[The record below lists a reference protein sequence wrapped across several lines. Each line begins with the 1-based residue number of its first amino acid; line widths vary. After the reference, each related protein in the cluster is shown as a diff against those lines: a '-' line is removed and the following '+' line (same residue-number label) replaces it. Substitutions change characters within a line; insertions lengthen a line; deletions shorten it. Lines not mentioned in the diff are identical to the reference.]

1 MISLKYFRK
10 ESDYQNSIE
19 NKFLYPS
26 VYASQDDVFFE
37 PINATYFI
45 SGGTTYA
52 PLADMDYNYESFACD
67 NPNVELIDGF
77 YVLHGEPKHVDEVS
91 DFIKKYEII
100 CDQYPMVTMYKQ
112 IILTL
117 DRELKEG
124 DSIVFGNMGNG
135 GVIHYAKVTY
145 VYGSDE
151 FNQMFTL
158 VEGETK
164 KYSFY
169 PYMINASRAA
179 GFNIFVYGC
188 SNVNGVIEQESDF
201 IPSSYLIVDENITVE
216 TKVQSTYVNTNI
228 NSMLS
233 NNDPE
238 IVSETMTID
247 FGRLFEEDDYLL
259 YCTYNEESG
268 VYDTFEC
275 IPYEDIISV
284 FELVE
289 GTKYRFI
296 QIDGKSILDAAGPTD
311 FTHIYF
317 ALSKN
322 EDCTLTEKLDYHI
335 EFDTYEPIPNDVYIN
350 AKFKIKINQW
360 GGFYERNNQYL
371 IYVNLFNQD
380 TTNLTTMNGMFYGCG
395 NLETVKF
402 GADFDTSN
410 VGDLKDM
417 FRYCTNL
424 KEVDLQYFNTSN
436 ITDISYLFNNC
447 YNIKEIDLS
456 NFDFSKV
463 VSMQA
468 MFANAA
474 SLTDVKI
481 KDDAPNLTSWYN
493 MFSGSYPKMRL
504 HVPCEYKENW
514 EELINKENVNFNGT
528 IECF

>member
-1 MISLKYFRK
+1 MISLKYFRE
-10 ESDYQNSIE
+10 ESDYKDNIE

-52 PLADMDYNYESFACD
+52 PLADMDYGYESFACD
-67 NPNVELIDGF
+67 NPNVELINGF
-77 YVLHGEPKHVDEVS
+77 YVLHGEPKHVDEYS
-91 DFIKKYEII
+91 DFIKKYEVI
-100 CDQYPMVTMYKQ
+100 CDQYPTVTKYEQ

-124 DSIVFGNMGNG
+124 DSIVFGNMDNG
-135 GVIHYAKVTY
+135 GMIHYAKVTY

-169 PYMINASRAA
+169 PYIINMSRTA
-179 GFNIFVYGC
+179 GFEIFVYGC
-188 SNVNGVIEQESDF
+188 SNVNGVIESESDF
-201 IPSSYLIVDENITVE
+201 IPSSYLIVDRNLTVE
-216 TKVQSTYVNTNI
+216 TNIQSTYVNANI
-228 NSMLS
+228 NSMIPY
-233 NNDPE
+233 DDFE
-238 IVSETMTID
+238 IITSTTMTID
-247 FGRLFEEDDYLL
+247 FGRLFEEDDYLS
-259 YCTYNEESG
+259 YYTYNEESG
-268 VYDTFEC
+268 VYDTFIC
-275 IPYEDIISV
+275 MPYEDIISL

-289 GTKYRFI
+289 GTKYRCA
-296 QIDGKSILDAAGPTD
+296 QIEPKSLFFTVN

-322 EDCTLTEKLDYHI
+322 EDCTLTEKLDYQI
-335 EFDTYEPIPNDVYIN
+335 EFDTYEPIPNYVYVN
-350 AKFKIKINQW
+350 AKFKIKINQY
-360 GGFYERNNQYL
+360 GGFYEKHNPYL

-380 TTNLTTMNGMFYGCG
+380 TTNLTTMDGMFYGCG

-410 VGDLKDM
+410 VVDLNDM
-417 FRYCTNL
+417 FRYCNNL
-424 KEVDLQYFNTSN
+424 KEVDLQYLNTSN
-436 ITDISYLFNNC
+436 ITDMSYLFNYC

-463 VSMQA
+463 VNMQA
-468 MFANAA
+468 MFANAT
-474 SLTDVKI
+474 SLTDIKI
-481 KDDAPNLTSWYN
+481 KDDAPNLTGWYN
-493 MFSGSYPKMRL
+493 MFNGSYSKMKL

-514 EELINKENVNFNGT
+514 EELLNKTNVKFNGT

>member
-1 MISLKYFRK
+1 MISLKYFRE

-52 PLADMDYNYESFACD
+52 PLANMDYNYESFACD
-67 NPNVELIDGF
+67 NPNVELINGV

-91 DFIKKYEII
+91 DFVKKYVVIQDSNE
-100 CDQYPMVTMYKQ
+100 YVTNNNQ

-124 DSIVFGNMGNG
+124 DSIVFGNIVQSG
-135 GVIHYAKVTY
+135 KVTY

-169 PYMINASRAA
+169 PYIINVSRALS
-179 GFNIFVYGC
+179 FYIFVYGC

-201 IPSSYLIVDENITVE
+201 IPSSYLIVANNITVE
-216 TKVQSTYVNTNI
+216 TNVQSAYVNTNI
-228 NSMLS
+228 NSMIS

-275 IPYEDIISV
+275 MPYEDIISV

-289 GTKYRFI
+289 GTKYRFT
-296 QIDGKSILDAAGPTD
+296 QISPKSILDVVGSD
-311 FTHIYF
+311 FTHIYY

-360 GGFYERNNQYL
+360 GSFYERNNPYL

-380 TTNLTTMNGMFYGCG
+380 TTNLTTMNGMFYECI

-463 VSMQA
+463 VSMQS

-493 MFSGSYPKMRL
+493 MFNGSYPNMRL